1 MIETRR
7 KRGDGSI
14 RERGHNNWQL
24 TFDLPPNTSG
34 KRRQKYVT
42 FQGTE
47 RAARSELRRLLAE
60 RDRGIYAGA
69 SGRETVG
76 TFAERWLRDAV
87 AGRVR
92 PQTRDWYARLYRK
105 YVAPVISPLKLTS
118 IGPEQITFV
127 LAKSKESGLNGT
139 SRRRVHTVMRNM
151 FKTAVQWRLLEVN
164 PVDGV
169 DAPRAEERQLVI
181 PSAQQV
187 HSTLDALKENRY
199 YLAFKVLLHSGARR
213 GEIAALRWSDVD
225 FGANQIRI
233 EGTIVTVKGQ
243 GLSYAST
250 KTKSSLRTI
259 SLDAEVMELLRDHR
273 FHQMKH
279 IKDHQGAVT
288 DEGRVFINA
297 SGSILDPLVLTKAW
311 RKAADSVGVEARL
324 HDIRHFH
331 ISNLL
336 RNGVP
341 INAVQVRAGHSSP
354 MVTLS
359 VYGHVI
365 PGEDEL
371 AASVFAQVMANAE
384 IS

>member
-1 MIETRR
+1 
-7 KRGDGSI
+7 
-14 RERGHNNWQL
+14 
-24 TFDLPPNTSG
+24 
-34 KRRQKYVT
+34 
-42 FQGTE
+42 
-47 RAARSELRRLLAE
+47 
-60 RDRGIYAGA
+60 
-69 SGRETVG
+69 
-76 TFAERWLRDAV
+76 
-87 AGRVR
+87 
-92 PQTRDWYARLYRK
+92 
-105 YVAPVISPLKLTS
+105 
-118 IGPEQITFV
+118 
-127 LAKSKESGLNGT
+127 
-139 SRRRVHTVMRNM
+139 M